1 MKPITGYRRYGLLL
15 PMLLVT
21 ACKKVINVDL
31 RNATPQIVIEG
42 NVTDEPGIYTV
53 YVSKTVGF
61 SADNIF
67 PPVTDAVVTISDSVA
82 HFTEQLREADS
93 GVYITDQIIG
103 LPNHTYYLNVY
114 EGNKVYS
121 ATSTMPVRVF
131 LDSISFAENVGF
143 NNKEEINAIAN
154 FQDPA
159 GITNYYWFTEVI
171 NNRQIPDIFVFEDR
185 LSDGRYIEYPLYN
198 DSSYLNP
205 GDTLLLTM
213 NCVDENTYN
222 YFNTLINVT
231 GGNNFQAVTPAN
243 PVTNLSNGALGYFS
257 AHTTQRAS
265 IVVY

>member
-1 MKPITGYRRYGLLL
+1 MNRLCLLL
-15 PMLLVT
+15 SVLLVT
-21 ACKKVINVDL
+21 ACKKVIDVDL
-31 RNATPQIVIEG
+31 KDAAPQIVIEG
-42 NVTDEPGIYTV
+42 NITDAPGFYTV
-53 YVSKTVGF
+53 LISKTVDVAA
-61 SADNIF
+61 SNTY
-67 PPVTDAVVTISDSVA
+67 PPVTDAIVTITDTVA
-82 HFTEQLREADS
+82 HITDTLSQARS
-93 GVYITDQIIG
+93 GVYITNQIMG
-103 LPNHTYYLNVY
+103 FPNHTYYLNVY

-121 ATSTMPVRVF
+121 ANSKMPIPVL
-131 LDSISFAENVGF
+131 LDSISFAENIGF

-159 GITNYYWFTEVI
+159 GITNYYWFTEGV
-171 NNRQIPDIFVFEDR
+171 NSRMIPDIFVFEDR

-205 GDTLLLTM
+205 GDTLQLTM

-243 PVTNLSNGALGYFS
+243 PVTNLTNGALGYFS

-265 IVVY
+265 IIVY